1 MKRQLLLVSGV
12 AIVLIGLGLVMP
24 AVALLQKTGALPAF
38 SVATLL
44 IGIALSVSGGAMA
57 FVSRRRRTW

>member
-1 MKRQLLLVSGV
+1 MQRLALLTSGV
-12 AIVLIGLGLVMP
+12 VIVLVGLALVMP

-44 IGIALSVSGGAMA
+44 IGIALGMGGGAMA
-57 FVSRRRRTW
+57 LMSQRRRA

>member
-1 MKRQLLLVSGV
+1 MQRLILLVSGIV
-12 AIVLIGLGLVMP
+12 TVLIGLGLVMP

-44 IGIALSVSGGAMA
+44 IGIVLGLGGGVMA
-57 FVSRRRRTW
+57 VLSRRQRA

>member
-1 MKRQLLLVSGV
+1 MQRLILLVSG
-12 AIVLIGLGLVMP
+12 IVTALIGLGLVMP

-44 IGIALSVSGGAMA
+44 IGIALGVGGGAMA
-57 FVSRRRRTW
+57 VLSRRRRA